1 MKTKLFLILIS
12 FSLLLTSCFKD
23 DGNEYIFEYDTI
35 VTEIPVN
42 LASINSQYDD
52 YNSNL
57 PYIAGSLPIVFSS
70 NRKSEGAN
78 FDFVYEV
85 IDVSYHERD
94 KVLNFSYYLNPVN
107 TFLEKLFPLV
117 NTDKDEFGPY
127 SYFDDIYDYFMYATN
142 PEDNFDIKFT
152 YTPRNDWT
160 APGGQ
165 QRIYGPFSA
174 VSLNSEYNDLYP
186 TFQKLNSRFY
196 FCSDRDDETFSIYKV
211 DLPST
216 LPMHAFLTDLNHEA
230 VVEKDMVLSSNGN
243 DKCPSI
249 SGDVLVFASD
259 REGGFGGYDL
269 YFSIWKDNQWSEP
282 VNFGSDINSEYDEFR
297 PITFGFA
304 HLDVMIF
311 SSNRPGGK
319 GGFDLYSVIISKHL
333 NPEAK

>member
-1 MKTKLFLILIS
+1 MKRSLVLILTG
-12 FSLLLTSCFKD
+12 FALTLTGCFFD
-23 DGNEYIFEYDTI
+23 DDNDYIFEYETI

-52 YNSNL
+52 FNTNL
-57 PYIAGSLPIVFSS
+57 PYIAGTLPIVFSS

-78 FDFVYEV
+78 FDFVFEV

-94 KVLNFSYYLNPVN
+94 NVLNFSYYLNPAN
-107 TFLEKLFPLV
+107 TFLEKLFPIV

-127 SYFDDIYDYFMYATN
+127 SYFDDVYDYFFYASN
-142 PEDNFDIKFT
+142 PEDDFEIKFT
-152 YTPRNDWT
+152 YTPRTDWT
-160 APGGQ
+160 SPGSQ
-165 QRIYGPFSA
+165 QRIYGPFTA
-174 VSLNSEYNDLYP
+174 APLNSEHNDLYP
-186 TFQKLNSRFY
+186 TYQKSKSTFY
-196 FCSDRDDETFSIYKV
+196 FCSDRDDEMYSIYKV
-211 DLPST
+211 VMPTS

-230 VVEKDMVLSSNGN
+230 TVEKDIGLSSDQN

-282 VNFGSDINSEYDEFR
+282 VNFGSDINSQYDEFR

-304 HLDVMIF
+304 HLDIMIF

-333 NPEAK
+333 NPDTD